1 MRGGISN
8 QYSVFSIRWLVT
20 MGIAGVGWMCICFGM
35 PTYVYD
41 TQPVD
46 CAMPPRRFE
55 MKQSMMDAPL
65 THDPET
71 GLPVRR
77 VIGANINFMAA
88 DNTGAG
94 SAAGVGGGS
103 CGTGC
108 GCH

>member
-1 MRGGISN
+1 
-8 QYSVFSIRWLVT
+8 
-20 MGIAGVGWMCICFGM
+20 M
-35 PTYVYD
+35 PTYVYE

-46 CAMPPRRFE
+46 CALPPRRFE
-55 MKQSMMDAPL
+55 VKQSMKDAPL

-77 VIGANINFMAA
+77 VIGANINFMAV
-88 DNTGAG
+88 DNTGVSGA
-94 SAAGVGGGS
+94 GGS

>member
-1 MRGGISN
+1 
-8 QYSVFSIRWLVT
+8 

-35 PTYVYD
+35 PTYVYE

-55 MKQSMMDAPL
+55 LKQSMMDAPL

-94 SAAGVGGGS
+94 SAAGGGGGS

>member
-1 MRGGISN
+1 
-8 QYSVFSIRWLVT
+8 
-20 MGIAGVGWMCICFGM
+20 M
-35 PTYVYD
+35 PTYVYE

-46 CAMPPRRFE
+46 TAMPPRRFE
-55 MKQSMMDAPL
+55 VKQSMKDAPL

-94 SAAGVGGGS
+94 SAANGGGGGGA